1 MRPLAATS
9 RNILKAK
16 AMSDSSLIM
25 PGEAGERGKAGKRSG
40 LAWPGLGEVCEFDK
54 IKNR

>member
-25 PGEAGERGKAGKRSG
+25 PGEDWETGKGGKRSG
-40 LAWPGLGEVCEFDK
+40 LAWPGLGEVCKFDK

>member
-25 PGEAGERGKAGKRSG
+25 PGEDCERGKGGGGVAWAGR
-40 LAWPGLGEVCEFDK
+40 AWGKFANS
-54 IKNR
+54 IR

>member
-25 PGEAGERGKAGKRSG
+25 PGEERERGEGEEE
-40 LAWPGLGEVCEFDK
+40 WPGLAGLGGSLQ
-54 IKNR
+54 IR

>member
-25 PGEAGERGKAGKRSG
+25 PGEDCERGKGG
-40 LAWPGLGEVCEFDK
+40 GGGGVAWPGRAWGKFANS
-54 IKNR
+54 IR

>member
-25 PGEAGERGKAGKRSG
+25 PGEDCERGRGGGKEE
-40 LAWPGLGEVCEFDK
+40 WPGLAGLGGSLQ
-54 IKNR
+54 IR